1 MAMLVFVFIA
11 ASLIIIQT
19 TATYSQQDF
28 MCFILPFSTWIR
40 NAVNHNKCTTLIS
53 LEIPHN
59 ISY

>member
-28 MCFILPFSTWIR
+28 MCLPVGGIKL
-40 NAVNHNKCTTLIS
+40 AHI
-53 LEIPHN
+53 
-59 ISY
+59 